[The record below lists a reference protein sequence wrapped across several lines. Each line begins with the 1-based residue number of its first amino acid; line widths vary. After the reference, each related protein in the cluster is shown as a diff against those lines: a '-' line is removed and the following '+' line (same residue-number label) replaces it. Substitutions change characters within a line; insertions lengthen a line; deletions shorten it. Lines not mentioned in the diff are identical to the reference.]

1 MSNPTAKVKI
11 ILGSVAIAAM
21 TATATLPSALA
32 SCAPKKGCGGCN
44 PYKAKKKCY
53 PRAAKK

>member
-11 ILGSVAIAAM
+11 ILGSVAIAAI

-44 PYKAKKKCY
+44 PL
-53 PRAAKK
+53 